1 MAVRIRLT
9 RVGATKQ
16 PTYRVVVADSRSA
29 RDGRSIE
36 TLGHYNPRTEPVE
49 VVDRRRQGEGVARQG
64 RPAVRHGRAAVPQRG
79 HPARRQVGV
88 ATMAAKELVEYVAKS
103 LVDDPDAVKVEVV
116 REDGGTV
123 IELHVAED
131 DMGKVIG
138 RNGSVAK
145 ALRTLLKVTAARD
158 GEPVRWRSV

>member
-16 PTYRVVVADSRSA
+16 PTYRVVVADGRSA
-29 RDGRSIE
+29 RDSRAIE
-36 TLGHYNPRTEPVE
+36 TIGHYNPRTEPIEFKIDADKAKAWLAKGAQPSDTVAPPLPPRRASLPAAKKE
-49 VVDRRRQGEGVARQG
+49 DRDGS
-64 RPAVRHGRAAVPQRG
+64 
-79 HPARRQVGV
+79 
-88 ATMAAKELVEYVAKS
+88 KELVEYVAKS

-116 REDGGTV
+116 RDQGGTV

-158 GEPVRWRSV
+158 GEPVSLEIL